1 MKESNMCI
9 SEKVIRR
16 LMKEENLVVKTIKKK
31 KYNSYMGKISPAVD
45 NLIKRDFHSDKPN
58 AKWLTDIT
66 EFHIP
71 AGKIYLSPIIDCF
84 DGLPVSW
91 TIGIHPDAELVNTM
105 LDNAIASLKES
116 EKPIIHSDR
125 GAHYRWPGWI
135 ERMKETGLTRSMS
148 KKGCSPDNSACEGFF
163 GRLKNEMFYCRDWK
177 DVSIDKFIDILDAYI
192 HWYAEKCR
200 KLSLNGMS
208 PIQFR
213 KSLGLIA

>member
-1 MKESNMCI
+1 
-9 SEKVIRR
+9 
-16 LMKEENLVVKTIKKK
+16 MKEENLIVKTIKKK
-31 KYNSYMGKISPAVD
+31 KYNSYMGEISPAVD

-116 EKPIIHSDR
+116 KKPIIHSD
-125 GAHYRWPGWI
+125 
-135 ERMKETGLTRSMS
+135 
-148 KKGCSPDNSACEGFF
+148 
-163 GRLKNEMFYCRDWK
+163 
-177 DVSIDKFIDILDAYI
+177 
-192 HWYAEKCR
+192 
-200 KLSLNGMS
+200 
-208 PIQFR
+208 
-213 KSLGLIA
+213 